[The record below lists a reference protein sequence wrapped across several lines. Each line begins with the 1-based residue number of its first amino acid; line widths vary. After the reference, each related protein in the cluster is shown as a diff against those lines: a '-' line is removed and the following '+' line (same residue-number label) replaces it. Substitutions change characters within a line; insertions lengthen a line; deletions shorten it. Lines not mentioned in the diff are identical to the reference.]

1 MKNQITNLN
10 SMSALIANT
19 PMTAVNTARMNDCF
33 SKTDSEE
40 SRAIIKA
47 MASLDTF
54 DSLYA
59 VKRCEVLANAR
70 YTLATHKDFT
80 FKDLCTAFEIDNS
93 NGGAMADTWDK
104 FYSHKDEIYDEFE
117 LDIFQYSVN
126 VLKPFK
132 NKDTSRVCKVLK
144 YAGYTLS
151 VKNARAIA
159 SAMDISGYIDGVEL
173 DKILNGD
180 ITTTEKKSDSKSDS
194 KPDSKSDSKSDIK
207 SDSKSDS
214 KSMIFES
221 VEKLVEYFNNN
232 SEKLATIAS
241 ITVQFNA

>member
-19 PMTAVNTARMNDCF
+19 PLTAVNTARMNECF

-40 SRAIIKA
+40 SRTIIKA

-59 VKRCEVLANAR
+59 VKRCEVLATAR

-80 FKDLCTAFEIDNS
+80 FKDLCKAFEIDNS

-151 VKNARAIA
+151 VKNARSIA

-180 ITTTEKKSDSKSDS
+180 ITTEKKSSKSDSKSDS
-194 KPDSKSDSKSDIK
+194 KPDSKSDSNTKGNTIV
-207 SDSKSDS
+207 
-214 KSMIFES
+214 FES
-221 VEKLVEYFNNN
+221 VEKLVDYFNKN
-232 SEKLATIAS
+232 SEKLANIDS
-241 ITVQFNA
+241 IIVSFK